1 MVTSY
6 LGLVH
11 GIKHFLAQNF
21 DMKDIGKA
29 SYVISIE
36 IHTFGLS
43 QKAYVEKVL
52 ERFRMKNC
60 VPTIAAIVKGDTFN

>member
-1 MVTSY
+1 
-6 LGLVH
+6 
-11 GIKHFLAQNF
+11 
-21 DMKDIGKA
+21 MKDIGKA
-29 SYVISIE
+29 SYVISTE